1 MPIVSHLC
9 ARFMAAL
16 MCDVHAVSALVP
28 IVSHLCAHSMAA
40 LMCDAHAV
48 CLR

>member
-1 MPIVSHLC
+1 MTIVSHLC
-9 ARFMAAL
+9 AHSMAAL